1 MACSQLILLF
11 DLADQYWTK
20 IYFLLVDFFFRVFI
34 MMVVIFILESVQD
47 AIAEKELIGTEQK
60 RSPVDSP
67 DVPDH
72 STNLSFYMSVMIAN
86 HRSNSGTRLENRNA
100 SDSPDLTPTITDD
113 QGYLRFRVFIVD
125 QIWDGREAVKYPIV
139 FGISDKWKPSFL
151 ELARPKI
158 HCGLFT
164 Y

>member
-1 MACSQLILLF
+1 
-11 DLADQYWTK
+11 
-20 IYFLLVDFFFRVFI
+20 

-100 SDSPDLTPTITDD
+100 PDSPDLTPTITDD

-125 QIWDGREAVKYPIV
+125 
-139 FGISDKWKPSFL
+139 
-151 ELARPKI
+151 KI
-158 HCGLFT
+158 
-164 Y
+164 